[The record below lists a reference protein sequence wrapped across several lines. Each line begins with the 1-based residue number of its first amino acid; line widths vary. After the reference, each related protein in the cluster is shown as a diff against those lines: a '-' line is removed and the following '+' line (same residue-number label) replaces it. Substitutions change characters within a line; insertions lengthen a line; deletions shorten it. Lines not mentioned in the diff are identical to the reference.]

1 MFVCNLG
8 KVQCIMFIAKS
19 RKFASFKIRS
29 EDLGYDNISWGHVAF
44 VSIFKIFCLHF
55 ISILH

>member
-1 MFVCNLG
+1 MFVCNFG

-29 EDLGYDNISWGHVAF
+29 EDLGFDKQLAILLPRAF
-44 VSIFKIFCLHF
+44 TVTGQLNHRKI
-55 ISILH
+55 